1 MRAPGRSASIERRYE
16 VKATDAVVGLTPLHE
31 AQRVVLE
38 STPVLGLEKV
48 SILDAL
54 GRTLGE
60 DIMAERDNP
69 PWDNSAMDG
78 FAVRWEDIKQEH
90 PVQKPVTLA
99 VIEDVPAGRMPSK
112 TVGAGE
118 AIRIMTGA
126 PIPQGADTVLKVD
139 DTEPS
144 ADSVRV
150 FKPEPRGANIRPRGE
165 DVRKGDCIIAKGT
178 TIRPGEA
185 GMLAILAKSLVFVH
199 QRPRVA
205 ILSTGDE
212 LADLDERFS
221 EEKIINSNSYGI
233 AAAVQEAGGIPLLL
247 GIARD
252 TPAALEEKIVHGLN
266 ADILVLSGGVSMGDY
281 DFTRAVFRAI
291 GAEMNFWKLAIR
303 PGQPLAFGKI
313 RGKLAFGLPGNPVS
327 SMVTFEQLV
336 RPAMLKMGGHRD
348 CGRPVVEAVFQEKFS
363 KRPDRR
369 HFLRGILTREDGVFK
384 VRTTG
389 DQGSGILTSMVKA
402 NCLIDV
408 AAEVE
413 RLNPGDLVTVQLL
426 TGEAWRSHADVAR
439 TSGHRLSCC

>member
-1 MRAPGRSASIERRYE
+1 M
-16 VKATDAVVGLTPLHE
+16 TGLTQLYD
-31 AQRVVLE
+31 AQKVVLDAA
-38 STPVLGLEKV
+38 PVLGLEKI
-48 SILDAL
+48 SILDVL
-54 GRTLGE
+54 GRVLGE
-60 DIMAERDNP
+60 DIAAERDNP

-78 FAVRWEDIKQEH
+78 FAVRWEDIKPEH
-90 PVQKPVTLA
+90 AIQKPVTLSI
-99 VIEDVPAGRMPSK
+99 IEDVPAGRMPSK
-112 TVGAGE
+112 AVGSGQ

-126 PIPQGADTVLKVD
+126 PIPKGADTVLKVE
-139 DTEPS
+139 DTEPTP
-144 ADSVRV
+144 DLVRV
-150 FKPEPRGANIRPRGE
+150 FKAEPKGANIRPQGE
-165 DVRKGDCIIAKGT
+165 DVKKGDCIIARGT
-178 TIRPGEA
+178 RIRPGEI
-185 GMLAILAKSLVFVH
+185 GMLAILAKPFVFVH

-252 TPAALEEKIVHGLN
+252 TPMALKEKISQGLN

-281 DFTRAVFRAI
+281 DFTKAVFREL

-313 RGKLAFGLPGNPVS
+313 QGKLAFGLPGNPVS

-336 RPAMLKMGGHRD
+336 RPALLKMSGCRTY
-348 CGRPVVEAVFQEKFS
+348 GRPVVQALFQERFS
-363 KRPDRR
+363 KRGDRR
-369 HFLRGILTREDGVFK
+369 HFLRGILIREAGVFK

-389 DQGSGILTSMVKA
+389 GQGSGILTSMVKA

-408 AAEVE
+408 PVEVE
-413 RLNPGDLVTVQLL
+413 RLNPGDEVTVQLL
-426 TGEAWRSHADVAR
+426 NGEAWPSAAEHTHSAE
-439 TSGHRLSCC
+439 HRLSCC

>member
-1 MRAPGRSASIERRYE
+1 M
-16 VKATDAVVGLTPLHE
+16 KAADATTGLTPLHE
-31 AQRVVLE
+31 AQKVVLDA
-38 STPVLGLEKV
+38 TAVLGLEKI

-54 GRTLGE
+54 GRVLGE
-60 DIMAERDNP
+60 DIVAERDNP
-69 PWDNSAMDG
+69 PWNNSAMDG
-78 FAVRWEDIKQEH
+78 FAVRWDDIKQEH
-90 PVQKPVTLA
+90 AIQKPVTLA
-99 VIEDVPAGRMPSK
+99 VIEDVPAGKMPSK
-112 TVGAGE
+112 TVGAGQ

-126 PIPQGADTVLKVD
+126 PIPQGADTVLKVE
-139 DTEPS
+139 DTEHTP
-144 ADSVRV
+144 DSVRV
-150 FKPEPRGANIRPRGE
+150 FKPEPRGSNIRPQGE
-165 DVRKGDCIIAKGT
+165 DVKKGECIIARGT
-178 TIRPGEA
+178 PIRPGEA
-185 GMLAILAKSLVFVH
+185 GMLAILAKSFIFAY

-233 AAAVQEAGGIPLLL
+233 AAAVQEAGGIPFLL

-252 TPAALEEKIVHGLN
+252 TPAALKEKISHGLN

-281 DFTRAVFRAI
+281 DFTKAVFRDL

-313 RGKLAFGLPGNPVS
+313 QGKLAFGLPGNPVS

-336 RPAMLKMGGHRD
+336 RPAMLKMSGHRSY
-348 CGRPVVEAVFQEKFS
+348 GRPVVNAVFQEKFS
-363 KRPDRR
+363 KRTDRR

-408 AAEVE
+408 PVEVE
-413 RLNPGDLVTVQLL
+413 RLNPGDQVVVQLL
-426 TGEAWRSHADVAR
+426 SGEAWLSQAGPVHMG
-439 TSGHRLSCC
+439 GHRLSCC

>member
-1 MRAPGRSASIERRYE
+1 M
-16 VKATDAVVGLTPLHE
+16 KAADATTGLTQLHD
-31 AQRVVLE
+31 AQKVVLD
-38 STPVLGLEKV
+38 STSVLGLEKI

-54 GRTLGE
+54 GRVLGE
-60 DIMAERDNP
+60 DIIAERDNP

-78 FAVRWEDIKQEH
+78 FAVRWEDIRQEH
-90 PVQKPVTLA
+90 AIQKPVTLA
-99 VIEDVPAGRMPSK
+99 VIEDVPAGKMPSK
-112 TVGAGE
+112 TVGAGQ

-126 PIPQGADTVLKVD
+126 PIPRGADTVLKVE
-139 DTEPS
+139 DTEHTP
-144 ADSVRV
+144 DTVRV
-150 FKPEPRGANIRPRGE
+150 FKTEPRGANVRPQGE
-165 DVRKGDCIIAKGT
+165 DVKKGDCIIAKGT
-178 TIRPGEA
+178 RIRPGEA
-185 GMLAILAKSLVFVH
+185 GMLAILAKSFVFAY

-252 TPAALEEKIVHGLN
+252 TPAALTEKISHGLN

-281 DFTRAVFRAI
+281 DFTKAVFRDL

-313 RGKLAFGLPGNPVS
+313 QGKLAFGLPGNPVS

-336 RPAMLKMGGHRD
+336 RPAMLKMSGCRSY
-348 CGRPVVEAVFQEKFS
+348 GRPVVQALFQEQFS
-363 KRPDRR
+363 KRTDRR
-369 HFLRGILTREDGVFK
+369 HFLRGILTREEGVFK

-408 AAEVE
+408 PVEVE
-413 RLNPGDLVTVQLL
+413 RLNPGDEVAVQLL
-426 TGEAWRSHADVAR
+426 SGDAWLAKSEHVH
-439 TSGHRLSCC
+439 SGGHRLSCC

>member
-1 MRAPGRSASIERRYE
+1 
-16 VKATDAVVGLTPLHE
+16 VLDATT
-31 AQRVVLE
+31 
-38 STPVLGLEKV
+38 VLGLEKI
-48 SILDAL
+48 SILEAL
-54 GRTLGE
+54 GRTLGQ
-60 DIMAERDNP
+60 DIVAERDNP
-69 PWDNSAMDG
+69 PWNNSAMDG

-90 PVQKPVTLA
+90 EVQRPVTLR
-99 VIEDVPAGRMPSK
+99 VIEDVPAGKMPLK
-112 TVGAGE
+112 TVHAGE

-126 PIPQGADTVLKVD
+126 PIPQGADTVLKVE
-139 DTEPS
+139 DTEHTP
-144 ADSVRV
+144 DSVRV
-150 FKPEPRGANIRPRGE
+150 FKPEPRGSNIRPQGE
-165 DVRKGDCIIAKGT
+165 DVKTGECIIAKGT
-178 TIRPGEA
+178 QIRPGET
-185 GMLAILAKSLVFVH
+185 GMLAVLAKSFIFAY

-252 TPAALEEKIVHGLN
+252 TQAALKKKISEGLT

-281 DFTRAVFRAI
+281 DFTKAVFQEI

-313 RGKLAFGLPGNPVS
+313 QGKLAFGLPGNPVS

-336 RPAMLKMGGHRD
+336 RPAMLKMGGRRNY
-348 CGRPVVEAVFQEKFS
+348 GRPVVDAVFQGTFS
-363 KRPDRR
+363 KRADRR

-408 AAEVE
+408 PTEVE

-426 TGEAWRSHADVAR
+426 SGEAWLAKAEHAH
-439 TSGHRLSCC
+439 SGGHRLSCC

>member
-1 MRAPGRSASIERRYE
+1 M
-16 VKATDAVVGLTPLHE
+16 KAADAMTGLTQLYE
-31 AQRVVLE
+31 AQKIVLDAA
-38 STPVLGLEKV
+38 PVLGFEKI

-54 GRTLGE
+54 GRVLSE
-60 DIMAERDNP
+60 DIIAERDNP

-78 FAVRWEDIKQEH
+78 FAVRWEDIKQEQAI
-90 PVQKPVTLA
+90 QKPVTLS

-112 TVGAGE
+112 AVGSGQ

-126 PIPQGADTVLKVD
+126 PIPQGADTVLKVE
-139 DTEPS
+139 DTEHTP
-144 ADSVRV
+144 DSVRV
-150 FKPEPRGANIRPRGE
+150 FKAEPKGANIRPQGE
-165 DVRKGDCIIAKGT
+165 DVKKGDCIIAKGT
-178 TIRPGEA
+178 RIRPSEA
-185 GMLAILAKSLVFVH
+185 GMLAILAKPFAFVY

-221 EEKIINSNSYGI
+221 EEKIINSNSYGM

-252 TPAALEEKIVHGLN
+252 TPMALKEKISQGLN
-266 ADILVLSGGVSMGDY
+266 ADMLVLSGGVSMGDY
-281 DFTRAVFRAI
+281 DFTKAVFREL

-313 RGKLAFGLPGNPVS
+313 QGKLAFGLPGNPVS

-336 RPAMLKMGGHRD
+336 RPALLKMSGCRSY
-348 CGRPVVEAVFQEKFS
+348 GRPVVQAIFQERFS
-363 KRPDRR
+363 KRGDRR
-369 HFLRGILTREDGVFK
+369 HFLRGILTREEGVFK

-408 AAEVE
+408 PVEVE
-413 RLNPGDLVTVQLL
+413 RLNPGDEVVVQLL
-426 TGEAWRSHADVAR
+426 SGEAWPVKTEHGHSR
-439 TSGHRLSCC
+439 THRLSCC

>member
-1 MRAPGRSASIERRYE
+1 
-16 VKATDAVVGLTPLHE
+16 VKAADAMTGLTQLQD
-31 AQRVVLE
+31 AQQVVLDAA
-38 STPVLGLEKV
+38 PVLGLEKV

-54 GRTLGE
+54 GRVLSE
-60 DIMAERDNP
+60 NILAERDNP

-78 FAVRWEDIKQEH
+78 FAVRWEDIKQEQAI
-90 PVQKPVTLA
+90 QKPVTLS
-99 VIEDVPAGRMPSK
+99 VIEDVPAGTMPSK
-112 TVGAGE
+112 VVGPGQ

-126 PIPQGADTVLKVD
+126 PIPRGADTVLKVE
-139 DTEPS
+139 DTEPTS
-144 ADSVRV
+144 DSVRV
-150 FKPEPRGANIRPRGE
+150 FKAESKGANIRPQGE
-165 DVRKGDCIIAKGT
+165 DVKKGDYIIAKGT
-178 TIRPGEA
+178 RIRPSEA
-185 GMLAILAKSLVFVH
+185 GMLAILAKPFVFVY

-252 TPAALEEKIVHGLN
+252 TPMALKEKIAQGLT

-281 DFTRAVFRAI
+281 DFTKAVFREL

-313 RGKLAFGLPGNPVS
+313 QGKLAFGLPGNPVS

-336 RPAMLKMGGHRD
+336 RPALLKMSGCRTY
-348 CGRPVVEAVFQEKFS
+348 GRPVVQAVFQETFS
-363 KRPDRR
+363 KRGDRR
-369 HFLRGILTREDGVFK
+369 HFLRGVLTREEGVFK

-408 AAEVE
+408 PVEVE
-413 RLNPGDLVTVQLL
+413 RLNPGDQVVVQLL
-426 TGEAWRSHADVAR
+426 SGEAWSAKTEHGHTGA
-439 TSGHRLSCC
+439 HRLSCC

>member
-1 MRAPGRSASIERRYE
+1 M
-16 VKATDAVVGLTPLHE
+16 KATRATEGLTQLEE
-31 AQRVVLE
+31 ARRIVLE
-38 STPVLGLEKV
+38 STPTLGLEKI

-54 GRTLGE
+54 GRVLGE
-60 DIMAERDNP
+60 DIVAERDNP

-78 FAVRWEDIKQEH
+78 FAVRWDDIKQEH
-90 PVQKPVTLA
+90 AIQRTVTLT
-99 VIEDVPAGRMPSK
+99 VIEDVAAGKMPSK
-112 TVGAGE
+112 SVGAGQ

-126 PIPQGADTVLKVD
+126 PLPKGADTVLKVE
-139 DTEPS
+139 DTEHT

-150 FKPEPRGANIRPRGE
+150 FKPEQPGANIRPQGE
-165 DVRKGDCIIAKGT
+165 DVKKGECIISKGT
-178 TIRPGEA
+178 QIRPGEA
-185 GMLAILAKSLVFVH
+185 GMLAILAKSFIFVY

-252 TPAALEEKIVHGLN
+252 TPAALKEKISQGLT

-281 DFTRAVFRAI
+281 DFTKTVFHEL
-291 GAEMNFWKLAIR
+291 GADMNFWKLAIR

-313 RGKLAFGLPGNPVS
+313 QGKLSFGLPGNPVS

-336 RPAMLKMGGHRD
+336 RPAMLKMSGHRSY
-348 CGRPVVEAVFQEKFS
+348 GRPVVQAIFQEKFS
-363 KRPDRR
+363 KRTDRR
-369 HFLRGILTREDGVFK
+369 HFLRGVLTQEEGVFM

-389 DQGSGILTSMVKA
+389 AQGSGILTSMVKA
-402 NCLIDV
+402 NCLIDIPV
-408 AAEVE
+408 EVE
-413 RLNPGDLVTVQLL
+413 RVNQGDLVSVQLL
-426 TGEAWRSHADVAR
+426 SGEAWPSRSEQSHTDP
-439 TSGHRLSCC
+439 HKLSCCS